1 MRTRSIGLVTVLA
14 LAAAPARAV
23 PPEPIDAT
31 QFAFPGSFDQPPS
44 AASAGFGLAD
54 SWLGDEPFS
63 NPAARGSREVTV
75 SPTALWF
82 SRQDLRA
89 DNRNYSDAGASF
101 DLAGAAIALPYVPVW
116 VYVYQPVLRFES
128 YTYTRGT
135 GIDPSVQ
142 PATITGESDTREGRA
157 GVAGSVGFQRLRAG
171 AALEWS
177 RREDRYFT
185 REQSGAPDQ
194 GDREVTFDGN
204 AFGGTF
210 GLRYDSADSGARR
223 VTIGV
228 AARYLP
234 ALTVDGQQ
242 TENLLS
248 GSTTTPV
255 SAERESGWEGGV
267 SARYY
272 PTTDLALIAS
282 GGGRSQQEWKGF
294 DLVSGAAFSW
304 RVAMEYHDTED
315 PWTVRFGL
323 GQDQQDQAPEP
334 RAGVV
339 GIGVGWDIQ
348 GTLLEAGILHRS
360 IERDQSP
367 NSYEDRLI
375 ASVRVG
381 F

>member
-1 MRTRSIGLVTVLA
+1 
-14 LAAAPARAV
+14 
-23 PPEPIDAT
+23 
-31 QFAFPGSFDQPPS
+31 
-44 AASAGFGLAD
+44 
-54 SWLGDEPFS
+54 
-63 NPAARGSREVTV
+63 
-75 SPTALWF
+75 
-82 SRQDLRA
+82 
-89 DNRNYSDAGASF
+89 
-101 DLAGAAIALPYVPVW
+101 
-116 VYVYQPVLRFES
+116 
-128 YTYTRGT
+128 
-135 GIDPSVQ
+135 
-142 PATITGESDTREGRA
+142 
-157 GVAGSVGFQRLRAG
+157 
-171 AALEWS
+171 
-177 RREDRYFT
+177 
-185 REQSGAPDQ
+185 
-194 GDREVTFDGN
+194 
-204 AFGGTF
+204 
-210 GLRYDSADSGARR
+210 
-223 VTIGV
+223 V

-234 ALTVDGQQ
+234 ALTVDGEQV
-242 TENLLS
+242 TSLTSES
-248 GSTTTPV
+248 SVTPI